1 VKLYDAKVVI
11 PALLVF
17 LAVAAFPFWFAGGN
31 PAKMKDPEKPKAK
44 LVQKVRADKKVAC
57 IEATAWMRANHMQL
71 LNDWRNLV
79 VRDTKR
85 IYVASDGASY
95 RMSLSNTCLRCH
107 TSKKNFCDRCHN
119 YAGVAPFCWNCHV
132 EPKGAK

>member
-1 VKLYDAKVVI
+1 MYDAKVVI

-79 VRDTKR
+79 VRSSKR

-95 RMSLSNTCLRCH
+95 LMSLSNNCLRCH
-107 TSKKNFCDRCHN
+107 TSKKDFCDRCHN